1 MPITEEF
8 VKHLMEQNAALLAQ
22 NAAMAEQ
29 ISQLTKTVES
39 LNQTIQ
45 KLQEQL
51 NKNSKNSSKPPSSDG
66 FKKPPVNKDRSLRQP
81 SGKKQGGHEGH
92 EGKYLSVTDNPDHLE
107 KHMHSACSSCPYH
120 DSCLGHACVK
130 ETCHENDTV
139 VKTTVTAHEL
149 ILVKECLLHSGQMQ
163 GTFP

>member
-8 VKHLMEQNAALLAQ
+8 VKHLMEQNAA
-22 NAAMAEQ
+22 MAGQ

-81 SGKKQGGHEGH
+81 SGKKQGGQEGH
-92 EGKYLSVTDNPDHLE
+92 EGKYLSITVTPDQAE
-107 KHMHSACSSCPYH
+107 KHMHSACSGLPRRVPS
-120 DSCLGHACVK
+120 
-130 ETCHENDTV
+130 
-139 VKTTVTAHEL
+139 HEL
-149 ILVKECLLHSGQMQ
+149 LRFARNSKTVSWQAFSLISHFH
-163 GTFP
+163 FPLQ

>member
-8 VKHLMEQNAALLAQ
+8 VKHLMEQNAA
-22 NAAMAEQ
+22 MAGQ

-66 FKKPPVNKDRSLRQP
+66 FKKPPVNKDRSLCQP
-81 SGKKQGGHEGH
+81 SDKKQGGQEGH
-92 EGKYLSVTDNPDHLE
+92 EGKYLSVTANPE
-107 KHMHSACSSCPYH
+107 QTWPPGSRSFSCP
-120 DSCLGHACVK
+120 
-130 ETCHENDTV
+130 
-139 VKTTVTAHEL
+139 
-149 ILVKECLLHSGQMQ
+149 
-163 GTFP
+163 